1 MHNRKEAKT
10 TLLKMKMKPTNKI
23 KVTFILPSLRAGGA
37 ERVMSY
43 IAQSLD
49 KDRFI
54 ASLLVIGFEKDAVY
68 EVNGIETVYFNETR
82 VLHAFFPII
91 GYLNKNRPDIVVSA
105 ISHLNTMMGIV
116 GIFFP
121 RIKFVGR
128 EVSVGSVLSK
138 IEKSKRYYPKFL
150 SRLAYKQLDK
160 IICQSND
167 MARDIQRKFN
177 FKANKLIIINNPVS
191 DNFKLKENKIKT
203 GTIRY
208 ITVGTLTKRK
218 GHLRLLDVLSKN
230 SLPFTYTLVGDGID
244 REEILTHADKLGL
257 TNKINHIPFTKD
269 VNMYLQESDVFLQGS
284 FVEGF
289 PNVLLESCAVGTPVI
304 AFKAP
309 GGIDE
314 IIEEGI
320 NGFIAADE
328 EDFLLKLQQATEKIW
343 KPEVVR
349 ESVIKKFNKTKIVN
363 QYEDLFTSLVETK

>member
-1 MHNRKEAKT
+1 MNSSS
-10 TLLKMKMKPTNKI
+10 KI
-23 KVTFILPSLRAGGA
+23 KITFVLPSLRAGGA

-49 KDRFI
+49 KERFT

-68 EVNGIETVYFNETR
+68 EVKGIDTVYFNETR

-91 GYLNKNRPDIVVSA
+91 DYLKKNKPDIVVSA

-138 IEKSKRYYPKFL
+138 IEKSQRYYPKFL
-150 SRLAYKQLDK
+150 SRLAYKKLDK
-160 IICQSND
+160 IICQSKD
-167 MARDIQRKFN
+167 MARDIQHKFN

-191 DNFKLKENKIKT
+191 DNFKLKVEPGNT
-203 GTIRY
+203 GVIRF

-218 GHLRLLDVLSKN
+218 GHLRLLDVLSKH
-230 SLPFTYTLVGDGID
+230 SEPFTYTLVGDGID
-244 REEILTHADKLGL
+244 REEVLTYADKLGL

-269 VNMYLQESDVFLQGS
+269 VNKYLQESDVFLQGS
-284 FVEGF
+284 YVEGF
-289 PNVLLESCAVGTPVI
+289 PNVLLESCAVGTPVL

-314 IIEEGI
+314 IIEEGR
-320 NGFIAADE
+320 NGFIASDE
-328 EDFLLKLQQATEKIW
+328 EDYLLKLQKASIKKW